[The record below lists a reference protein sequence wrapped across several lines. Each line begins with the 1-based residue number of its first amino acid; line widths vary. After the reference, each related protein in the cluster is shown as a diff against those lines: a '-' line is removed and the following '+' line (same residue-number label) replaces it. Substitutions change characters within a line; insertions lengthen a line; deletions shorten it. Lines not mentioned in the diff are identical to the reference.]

1 MKPKSFFEEL
11 TNKEYWKRTIGRKE
25 YFSVGILLSIV
36 QMFGFFAMT
45 HEHLPTSL
53 IGFIIF
59 IFSLFAF
66 TNLIIMRL
74 NDLQL
79 EWQFIFI
86 IFIPLINI
94 AFGLYLVFAPGQ
106 TKSINTKNKSSI
118 DEKDI
123 PKILNE
129 YNQLKNDGII
139 THEEFTKKKNKLL
152 NNSNNSNISSKNV
165 DENSNTIFKRVVFVI
180 NNIIIRMY
188 YHDID
193 IENIKITT
201 TLEDIIKKD
210 DSEVEWNTFL
220 YGLEC
225 EFSIKINSNKKFTT
239 INDLCI
245 YINKKIKN

>member
-1 MKPKSFFEEL
+1 MDNE
-11 TNKEYWKRTIGRKE
+11 
-25 YFSVGILLSIV
+25 
-36 QMFGFFAMT
+36 
-45 HEHLPTSL
+45 
-53 IGFIIF
+53 FIITFLFGSFLF
-59 IFSLFAF
+59 ISTLFFGALLMI
-66 TNLIIMRL
+66 NRL

-86 IFIPLINI
+86 IFIPLINT
-94 AFGLYLVFAPGQ
+94 AFGLYLVFAPWQ

-152 NNSNNSNISSKNV
+152 NNSNNSNISSKNI

-180 NNIIIRMY
+180 NNIIIRQY

-210 DSEVEWNTFL
+210 DCEVEWNTFL